1 MDKKKRNILIT
12 IVLLIGVV
20 AIIGVSY
27 ALWSLNLT
35 QTGKNDIASSCF
47 NITFTDK
54 NNISLQKAYPIL
66 DEDGKKLT
74 PYEFTITNTCDS
86 YASYAV
92 NLEVLNTTT
101 LTNNDAVKVM
111 ISSKTGATETE
122 ITTNLLSSYKTTTK
136 TLDNAKTAFNLT
148 TGYLN
153 AKESKTYTLRL
164 WLDENVDM
172 NTKGVQNAKF
182 SSKVVVTASY
192 IEAVEGKDVLSY
204 IKKNADSSSD
214 GVYTVPG
221 ISSDSCTYTL
231 AYDGTD
237 DNNLRYVG
245 SNPCNYV
252 KIDNEIWRIIGLM
265 NNIDDGTGK
274 KETRVKLIRNES
286 IGAYSWDSSESSINN
301 GYGVNEW
308 SQADLMKLLNPGYES
323 ESVGGSLYYNNSSG
337 NCYNSSNNATTSC
350 DFTTTGLKTNLKN
363 LVGNTLWHTGTNG
376 TNSYTSVINGLV
388 SQFYSYERSSNTG
401 KMCSSTGRYGSY
413 CNDTVTRTTTWSGKI
428 GLMYPSDY
436 GYATSG
442 GSTSNRTSCLNKE
455 LYNWND
461 SSYSDCKNND
471 WLYNSSSWQ
480 WTVSPEVG
488 SSSSANGVFIVFRT
502 GIVNSPGSIDT
513 SGYFFNGNAYDAG
526 LVRPSVYLKSN
537 VSILSGEGTKSN
549 PHVLSGN

>member
-1 MDKKKRNILIT
+1 MEKKKRNILVLT
-12 IVLLIGVV
+12 VLLIGII

-86 YASYAV
+86 YASFNV
-92 NLEVLNTTT
+92 NLEILNTTT

-111 ISSKTGATETE
+111 ISSKTGATEAE
-122 ITTNLLSSYKTTTK
+122 INTNLLSSYKTTTK
-136 TLDNAKTAFNLT
+136 ILDNAQIAFNLT

-182 SSKVVVTASY
+182 GSKVVVTASY
-192 IEAVEGKDVLSY
+192 IEPLEGAKDVLSY
-204 IKKNADSSSD
+204 VKKNADSSSD

-231 AYDGTD
+231 AYDGTS

-245 SNPCNYV
+245 KNPCNYV
-252 KIDNEIWRIIGLM
+252 TFNGEKAGWRIIGILNTPEGQRM
-265 NNIDDGTGK
+265 
-274 KETRVKLIRNES
+274 KLIRTNS
-286 IGAYSWDSSESSINN
+286 LGNYSWDNKAEGTGSSTVKWGSNDWTDSTLKE
-301 GYGVNEW
+301 V
-308 SQADLMKLLNPGYES
+308 LNK
-323 ESVGGSLYYNNSSG
+323 GSYYNKTSG
-337 NCYNSSNNATTSC
+337 TCPSGQNGATTSC
-350 DFTTTGLKTNLKN
+350 DFT
-363 LVGNTLWHTGTNG
+363 
-376 TNSYTSVINGLV
+376 SNGLTDAAKNQIDTITWKLGGTATYNN
-388 SQFYSYERSSNTG
+388 SSNGLASHWYTYERG
-401 KMCSSTGRYGSY
+401 KTVYTGRP
-413 CNDTVTRTTTWSGKI
+413 TEWQGKV

-442 GSTSNRTSCLNKE
+442 GTSMNRASCLNKE
-455 LYNWND
+455 LTNWSD
-461 SSYSDCKNND
+461 SAYSDCKNND
-471 WLYNSSSWQ
+471 WLLDSSAEQ
-480 WTVSPEVG
+480 WTLTPGLSYSYRVFYVSTTGYVYVDGYTG
-488 SSSSANGVFIVFRT
+488 SGQVYLQRA
-502 GIVNSPGSIDT
+502 
-513 SGYFFNGNAYDAG
+513 
-526 LVRPSVYLKSN
+526 VRPSVYLKSN
-537 VSILSGEGTKSN
+537 VLILSGEGTKTN
-549 PHVLSGN
+549 PYVLSGN